1 MVARPGK
8 DIIFFCTDCGHE
20 SSKWLGQCPGCGA
33 WNSFVE
39 EPKAPRSGRKRGS
52 AATPVRRGAAA
63 VPVTEAAAVATTR
76 TPTGLDGVDRVLG
89 GGLVPGSLVLVA
101 GEPGVGKSTLLL
113 QVAAATAANR
123 GTVIYVTGEESSEQ
137 VALRA
142 RRIGGLVPELL
153 LLPETSCDAVMAQL
167 EASSA
172 QLIVVDSIQ
181 TLISEDLDAVA
192 GSVSQ
197 VRQVAARFQ
206 HLAKTRAIPVV
217 LVGHVT
223 KEGHIAGP
231 KLLEHLVDVV
241 LSLEGEPGHDLR
253 VLRAGKNR
261 FGTVAELALYSM
273 TEKRARRRPEPIGV
287 AAGGPPAR
295 AFRDPS
301 SPPPSKARR
310 RSSSRS
316 RRSRHASA
324 LGTPR
329 RVAQGFDGSR
339 LALLVA
345 VIERHAGIRFTDR
358 DIYPQPRRRSVAQ
371 RTGPRPRRRRRADL
385 IGGGSTAS
393 HRHRGLRRDRSSRRG
408 PRGESHRR
416 EGPRGRRPGFRPGRA
431 AGAVRRCRS
440 SACQRCP
447 SSRLANWWGCCSSSM
462 LDAGWD
468 VKKSE
473 GERSLRSLS
482 ALASLAV
489 RESRPGE
496 DPHPGSLPFWP
507 SDFPTL

>member
-1 MVARPGK
+1 VVARPGK

-33 WNSFVE
+33 WNSFAE
-39 EPKAPRSGRKRGS
+39 EPKAPKRSRKRGS
-52 AATPVRRGAAA
+52 VKGNPARRGATA
-63 VPVTEAAAVATTR
+63 VPVTEAAAVATDR

-113 QVAAATAANR
+113 QVAAATAAKR
-123 GTVIYVTGEESSEQ
+123 GRVLYVTGEESSEQ

-142 RRIGGLVPELL
+142 RRIGGLEPDLL
-153 LLPETSCDAVMAQL
+153 LLPETSCDAVMEQL
-167 EASSA
+167 EDSSA

-181 TLISEDLDAVA
+181 TMTSDDLDAVA

-273 TEKRARRRPEPIGV
+273 TGNGLEGVLNPSAWLLEDRRKGVPGSVV
-287 AAGGPPAR
+287 AAALEGTAPLLVEVQAL
-295 AFRDPS
+295 A
-301 SPPPSKARR
+301 SP
-310 RSSSRS
+310 
-316 RRSRHASA
+316 SA

-345 VIERHAGIRFTDR
+345 VIERHAGIRLADR
-358 DIYPQPRRRSVAQ
+358 DIFLNLVGGLSLREPALDLAVAAALISSAAD
-371 RTGPRPRRRRRADL
+371 RPLPADL
-385 IGGGSTAS
+385 AIFGEIGLLGEVRAVSRTA
-393 HRHRGLRRDRSSRRG
+393 
-408 PRGESHRR
+408 
-416 EGPRGRRPGFRPGRA
+416 
-431 AGAVRRCRS
+431 
-440 SACQRCP
+440 
-447 SSRLANWWGCCSSSM
+447 
-462 LDAGWD
+462 
-468 VKKSE
+468 
-473 GERSLRSLS
+473 ER
-482 ALASLAV
+482 V
-489 RESRPGE
+489 REAAALGFGRVA
-496 DPHPGSLPFWP
+496 LPARAP
-507 SDFPTL
+507 DAKLPLPTVPIASVSDLVGLLQ

>member
-1 MVARPGK
+1 MVARSGK
-8 DIIFFCTDCGHE
+8 DIIYFCTDCGHE
-20 SSKWLGQCPGCGA
+20 SSKWLGQCPGCDA

-39 EPKAPRSGRKRGS
+39 EPKAPKGGRKGS
-52 AATPVRRGAAA
+52 PAGPPVRRGAAA
-63 VPVTEAAAVATTR
+63 VPITEAAAVVTTR

-113 QVAAATAANR
+113 QVAAATAADG
-123 GTVIYVTGEESSEQ
+123 GTVVYVTGEESSEQ

-142 RRIGGLVPELL
+142 RRIGGLEADLL
-153 LLPETSCDAVMAQL
+153 LLPETSCDAVMAHL
-167 EASSA
+167 EDSA
-172 QLIVVDSIQ
+172 PRLIVVDSIQ
-181 TLISEDLDAVA
+181 TQTCEDLEAVA

-273 TEKRARRRPEPIGV
+273 TGNGLEGVQNPSAWLLEDRRKGVPGSVV
-287 AAGGPPAR
+287 AAALEGSAPLLVEVQALATP
-295 AFRDPS
+295 
-301 SPPPSKARR
+301 
-310 RSSSRS
+310 
-316 RRSRHASA
+316 SA

-345 VIERHAGIRFTDR
+345 VIERHAGIRFADR
-358 DIYPQPRRRSVAQ
+358 DIFLNLVGGLSLREPALDLAVAAALISSAADRPLPNDTAVFGEIGLLGEVRAVS
-371 RTGPRPRRRRRADL
+371 RTAERV
-385 IGGGSTAS
+385 
-393 HRHRGLRRDRSSRRG
+393 
-408 PRGESHRR
+408 R
-416 EGPRGRRPGFRPGRA
+416 EAAALGFAKVALPARA
-431 AGAVRRCRS
+431 AGADL
-440 SACQRCP
+440 P
-447 SSRLANWWGCCSSSM
+447 LP
-462 LDAGWD
+462 
-468 VKKSE
+468 
-473 GERSLRSLS
+473 
-482 ALASLAV
+482 AV
-489 RESRPGE
+489 PIESV
-496 DPHPGSLPFWP
+496 
-507 SDFPTL
+507 SDLVGLLE

>member
-8 DIIFFCTDCGHE
+8 EIVFFCADCGHE

-33 WNSFVE
+33 WNSYVE
-39 EPKAPRSGRKRGS
+39 EPRAPRSSSKRGS
-52 AATPVRRGAAA
+52 AATPCRRGAVA

-137 VALRA
+137 VAMRA

-167 EASSA
+167 ESSSA
-172 QLIVVDSIQ
+172 KLIVVDSIQ
-181 TLISEDLDAVA
+181 TQTSDDLDAVA

-273 TEKRARRRPEPIGV
+273 TENGLEGVLNPSAWLLEDRRKGVPGSVV
-287 AAGGPPAR
+287 AAALEGTAPLLVEVQAL
-295 AFRDPS
+295 A
-301 SPPPSKARR
+301 A
-310 RSSSRS
+310 
-316 RRSRHASA
+316 ASA

-339 LALLVA
+339 LALLLA
-345 VIERHAGIRFTDR
+345 VVERHAGIRFTDR
-358 DIYPQPRRRSVAQ
+358 DVYLNLVGGLSLREPALDLAVAAALISSAADRPLPTDIAVFGEIGLLGEVRAVS
-371 RTGPRPRRRRRADL
+371 RTAERV
-385 IGGGSTAS
+385 
-393 HRHRGLRRDRSSRRG
+393 
-408 PRGESHRR
+408 R
-416 EGPRGRRPGFRPGRA
+416 EAAALGFGRVALPARA
-431 AGAVRRCRS
+431 ASGDLPLRAV
-440 SACQRCP
+440 P
-447 SSRLANWWGCCSSSM
+447 
-462 LDAGWD
+462 
-468 VKKSE
+468 V
-473 GERSLRSLS
+473 
-482 ALASLAV
+482 
-489 RESRPGE
+489 ESV
-496 DPHPGSLPFWP
+496 
-507 SDFPTL
+507 SDLVGLLQ